1 MKIRVGGIG
10 AGVGHEGVVKGRT
23 SHIFIDYYQQQPHS
37 KILSELGN
45 HITCEWKITERSD
58 KKFQITL

>member
-10 AGVGHEGVVKGRT
+10 AGVGGEGVVKGRT

-45 HITCEWKITERSD
+45 HRPVNGKLLREVIKTFR
-58 KKFQITL
+58 